1 MRKLID
7 VDSDTKKKI
16 SKTFKVTPANVSQ
29 ALRYK
34 RNSSAT
40 RAMRK
45 MAMENGGTLFIEAP
59 KDMNHEDTNLLD
71 V

>member
-7 VDSDTKKKI
+7 VNSDTKKMI
-16 SKTFKVTPANVSQ
+16 CKTFEVTQANVSQ

-34 RNSSAT
+34 RNSKKT
-40 RAMRK
+40 IAMRK
-45 MAMENGGTLFIEAP
+45 MAMENGGILFIEAP
-59 KDMNHEDTNLLD
+59 KNIHHENTNLSG

>member
-7 VDSDTKKKI
+7 VDSKTKKKI
-16 SKTFKVTPANVSQ
+16 STAFKVTPANVSQ
-29 ALRYK
+29 ALRYR
-34 RNSSAT
+34 RNSNAT

-59 KDMNHEDTNLLD
+59 KDMHHEKD
-71 V
+71 